1 MTQAEFNDFSFI
13 LACATLVSTSLS
25 IILMYRARK
34 PLWLLILS
42 LVSGAGAATI
52 CTSLAL
58 RIFTYRCSGAF
69 FFRLGSSADKVICPN
84 YQAAKI
90 LALLLD
96 LPVVLLGIAGV
107 YCLVKIVRLKT
118 PEEARAHLPHYIVT
132 GVGLAFPLCLL
143 LAQVLL

>member
-1 MTQAEFNDFSFI
+1 MTQAEFNNFSFI

-58 RIFTYRCSGAF
+58 RIFTYRCSDAF
-69 FFRLGSSADKVICPN
+69 FFRLDSSADRVICPN

-90 LALLLD
+90 LALMLD
-96 LPVVLLGIAGV
+96 LPVVLLGAGGV
-107 YCLVKIVRLKT
+107 YCLVNILRLKT
-118 PEEARAHLPHYIVT
+118 PEQSQAHLKQYIFT
-132 GVGLAFPLCLL
+132 GIGLSFPVCLFLTQFL
-143 LAQVLL
+143 L